1 MYERHHYRAPL
12 RKLSKVRAMVHDAR
26 VAQSIVLTQVRV
38 IHDAKANKALA
49 ALEACLRYIPL
60 KRVVWM
66 LYRDSCQRCST
77 LGPGTV
83 ISRAC
88 LTASCKNWMMLRED
102 YPNLRQITMHF
113 PPSRDAASYLL
124 KTAEVLSGL
133 SHVQSK
139 NPRNFHS
146 RRKDASHIACHGA
159 ARFLV
164 L

>member
-1 MYERHHYRAPL
+1 
-12 RKLSKVRAMVHDAR
+12 
-26 VAQSIVLTQVRV
+26 
-38 IHDAKANKALA
+38 
-49 ALEACLRYIPL
+49 
-60 KRVVWM
+60 M

-102 YPNLRQITMHF
+102 YPNLRRITMHF
-113 PPSRDAASYLL
+113 PPLRDAASYVL

-146 RRKDASHIACHGA
+146 RRKDASHVACHGA

-164 L
+164 QLCVVARAGPSVCARLLGGGAQARHFLLKEQDAVKRKLQVSGRR